1 MFEKVAGV
9 RVVANPLYT
18 ELVARTGQAPK
29 WIFHKYLVDRSGKR
43 IESFGSDVPPGQREF
58 VSAVERLLAERP
70 AS

>member
-58 VSAVERLLAERP
+58 VSAVDWLLAERP